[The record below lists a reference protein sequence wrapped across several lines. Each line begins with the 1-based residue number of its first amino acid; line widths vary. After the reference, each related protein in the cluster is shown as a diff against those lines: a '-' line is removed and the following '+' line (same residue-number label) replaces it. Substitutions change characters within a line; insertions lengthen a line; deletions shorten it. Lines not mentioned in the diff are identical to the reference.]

1 MSNDTPAFDM
11 SKCLDILPR
20 EYCRKFQVFKCENFI
35 LFHTDYYYY
44 MLEIIYFMFI
54 IKQHI
59 FYDTYTVFLIYDEIE
74 QKKWIG
80 LGHNT

>member
-1 MSNDTPAFDM
+1 
-11 SKCLDILPR
+11 
-20 EYCRKFQVFKCENFI
+20 
-35 LFHTDYYYY
+35 
-44 MLEIIYFMFI
+44 MLQINYFMFI

-59 FYDTYTVFLIYDEIE
+59 FYDTYTMFLIYDEIE